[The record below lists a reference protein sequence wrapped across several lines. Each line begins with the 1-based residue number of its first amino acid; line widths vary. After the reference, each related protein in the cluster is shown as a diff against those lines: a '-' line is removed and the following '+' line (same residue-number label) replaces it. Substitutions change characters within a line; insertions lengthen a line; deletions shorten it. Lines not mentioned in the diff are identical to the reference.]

1 MIYFIF
7 LFLYSNHIYVSDI
20 DEYLNIENRQLDV
33 VQMVYWWFK
42 NWNCLRTVGN
52 YGQMSSI
59 LICYN
64 RNGKNMIEI
73 KNEWRDLRRI
83 DMKRTDVMKGS
94 ALKPRT
100 VGRKHSRPL
109 VRSLM
114 FCNAAVC
121 VVLQQH
127 QYHSSL
133 TAPCLSTQ
141 SLTLSF
147 FLSLTSWIPTILAFY
162 SKLEKNKK
170 NHFLLRSV
178 ALNQLYIWAIP
189 RKPRPTLLN
198 RWKPIRLISV

>member
-1 MIYFIF
+1 
-7 LFLYSNHIYVSDI
+7 
-20 DEYLNIENRQLDV
+20 
-33 VQMVYWWFK
+33 MVYWWFK

-133 TAPCLSTQ
+133 TAPCLSTH
-141 SLTLSF
+141 S
-147 FLSLTSWIPTILAFY
+147 LSLSHSFSISTGSKFFTSCRVDKNYINRKSVKNWVYVEIFPDGYVQVPSNFFWKTIL
-162 SKLEKNKK
+162 
-170 NHFLLRSV
+170 
-178 ALNQLYIWAIP
+178 
-189 RKPRPTLLN
+189 
-198 RWKPIRLISV
+198 

>member
-1 MIYFIF
+1 
-7 LFLYSNHIYVSDI
+7 
-20 DEYLNIENRQLDV
+20 
-33 VQMVYWWFK
+33 
-42 NWNCLRTVGN
+42 
-52 YGQMSSI
+52 MSSI

-133 TAPCLSTQ
+133 TAPCLSTR
-141 SLTLSF
+141 S
-147 FLSLTSWIPTILAFY
+147 LSLSHLFSHY
-162 SKLEKNKK
+162 
-170 NHFLLRSV
+170 LLPSV
-178 ALNQLYIWAIP
+178 AIELNFWMMVHDVE
-189 RKPRPTLLN
+189 LL
-198 RWKPIRLISV
+198 LILTQINCVEDSPEFNSQGPDVMTEICQSHHVTIERDDSCSLIY